1 MGRARYFL
9 LPGDG
14 EVISS
19 SGHTACVAD
28 VAFRRRLRRCAAW
41 LSADASQG
49 GDRAAVADVSHRTRR
64 PANSA
69 MRCLVVLVAVAVCAQ
84 PALCE
89 EQQLKVE
96 VLKSVEQCS
105 RKSKKG
111 DILSMHYTGTLLDGK
126 EFDSSRGRH
135 EPFRFQI
142 GVGQV
147 VKGWDQGLLDMCIGE
162 QRKLTVPPELGYGD
176 TGAGERIPAGATLVF
191 ETELIKIEDGPPPVN
206 VFNQIDVDK
215 DDHLTREEASCCSG
229 VDARRGPYLP
239 LQISQYLKEQLP
251 AAQAAGL
258 KDLPDTDNM
267 VEQIFQHEDKDR
279 DGVISRDEFS
289 GPKHDEL

>member
-1 MGRARYFL
+1 M
-9 LPGDG
+9 
-14 EVISS
+14 
-19 SGHTACVAD
+19 
-28 VAFRRRLRRCAAW
+28 
-41 LSADASQG
+41 
-49 GDRAAVADVSHRTRR
+49 
-64 PANSA
+64 
-69 MRCLVVLVAVAVCAQ
+69 VLVAVAVCAQ

-126 EFDSSRGRH
+126 EFDSSRGRN

-215 DDHLTREEASCCSG
+215 DDHLTREE
-229 VDARRGPYLP
+229 
-239 LQISQYLKEQLP
+239 ISQYLKEQLP

>member
-1 MGRARYFL
+1 MVLIA
-9 LPGDG
+9 
-14 EVISS
+14 
-19 SGHTACVAD
+19 
-28 VAFRRRLRRCAAW
+28 
-41 LSADASQG
+41 
-49 GDRAAVADVSHRTRR
+49 AAVCS
-64 PANSA
+64 
-69 MRCLVVLVAVAVCAQ
+69 Q
-84 PALCE
+84 PALCDE
-89 EQQLKVE
+89 ELKNEELKIE
-96 VLKSVEQCS
+96 VLKTVENCN

-126 EFDSSRGRH
+126 EFDSSRGRG

-162 QRKLTVPPELGYGD
+162 KRKLTVPPELGYGEA
-176 TGAGERIPAGATLVF
+176 GAGDRIPAGATLVF
-191 ETELIKIEDGPPPVN
+191 ETELTKIEDGPPPVN

-215 DDHLTREEASCCSG
+215 DDHLTREE
-229 VDARRGPYLP
+229 
-239 LQISQYLKEQLP
+239 ISQYLKEQLP

-267 VEQIFQHEDKDR
+267 VEQIFQHEDRDR

>member
-1 MGRARYFL
+1 
-9 LPGDG
+9 
-14 EVISS
+14 
-19 SGHTACVAD
+19 
-28 VAFRRRLRRCAAW
+28 
-41 LSADASQG
+41 
-49 GDRAAVADVSHRTRR
+49 
-64 PANSA
+64 

-126 EFDSSRGRH
+126 EFDSSRGRA

-176 TGAGERIPAGATLVF
+176 TGAGDRIPAGATLVF

-215 DDHLTREEASCCSG
+215 DDHLTREE
-229 VDARRGPYLP
+229 
-239 LQISQYLKEQLP
+239 ISQYLKEQLP

>member
-1 MGRARYFL
+1 M
-9 LPGDG
+9 
-14 EVISS
+14 
-19 SGHTACVAD
+19 
-28 VAFRRRLRRCAAW
+28 
-41 LSADASQG
+41 
-49 GDRAAVADVSHRTRR
+49 
-64 PANSA
+64 
-69 MRCLVVLVAVAVCAQ
+69 VLVAVAVCAQ

-126 EFDSSRGRH
+126 EFDSSRGRN

-162 QRKLTVPPELGYGD
+162 KRKLTVPPELGYGD
-176 TGAGERIPAGATLVF
+176 TGAGDRIPAGATLVF

-215 DDHLTREEASCCSG
+215 DDHLTREE
-229 VDARRGPYLP
+229 
-239 LQISQYLKEQLP
+239 ISQYLKEQLP

>member
-1 MGRARYFL
+1 
-9 LPGDG
+9 
-14 EVISS
+14 
-19 SGHTACVAD
+19 
-28 VAFRRRLRRCAAW
+28 
-41 LSADASQG
+41 
-49 GDRAAVADVSHRTRR
+49 
-64 PANSA
+64 

-126 EFDSSRGRH
+126 EFDSSRGRN

-215 DDHLTREEASCCSG
+215 DDHLTREE
-229 VDARRGPYLP
+229 
-239 LQISQYLKEQLP
+239 ISQYLKEQLP

>member
-1 MGRARYFL
+1 M
-9 LPGDG
+9 
-14 EVISS
+14 
-19 SGHTACVAD
+19 
-28 VAFRRRLRRCAAW
+28 
-41 LSADASQG
+41 
-49 GDRAAVADVSHRTRR
+49 
-64 PANSA
+64 
-69 MRCLVVLVAVAVCAQ
+69 VLVAVAVCAQ

-126 EFDSSRGRH
+126 EFDSSRGRN

-176 TGAGERIPAGATLVF
+176 TGAGDRIPAGATLVF

-215 DDHLTREEASCCSG
+215 DDHLTREE
-229 VDARRGPYLP
+229 
-239 LQISQYLKEQLP
+239 ISQYLKEQLP

>member
-1 MGRARYFL
+1 
-9 LPGDG
+9 
-14 EVISS
+14 
-19 SGHTACVAD
+19 
-28 VAFRRRLRRCAAW
+28 
-41 LSADASQG
+41 
-49 GDRAAVADVSHRTRR
+49 
-64 PANSA
+64 

-215 DDHLTREEASCCSG
+215 DDHLTREE
-229 VDARRGPYLP
+229 
-239 LQISQYLKEQLP
+239 ISQYLKEQLP